1 MIFSLVTQEF
11 TMVFTWPPILLACGF
26 SALIGLDLVFP
37 GAQCCPP
44 ASDRG
49 IGPRMKN

>member
-37 GAQCCPP
+37 ARNAARLHPTE
-44 ASDRG
+44 ALARE
-49 IGPRMKN
+49 